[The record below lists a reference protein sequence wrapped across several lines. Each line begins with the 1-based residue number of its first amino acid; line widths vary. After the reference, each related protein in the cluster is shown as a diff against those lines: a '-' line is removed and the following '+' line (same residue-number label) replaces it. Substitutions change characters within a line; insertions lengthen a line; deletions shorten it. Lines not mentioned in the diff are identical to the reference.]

1 MKLTQFKARKDGMP
15 DLRRA
20 ADIGQISFETYEK
33 EYEYL
38 CCKSR
43 FRQTAFLPTPEQIEE
58 EKERIRL
65 ENEAKLELQEYQVE
79 VRTHRPGIKV
89 YHLDPSGQGGR
100 HGKII

>member
-1 MKLTQFKARKDGMP
+1 MKLTQFKTRKDGMP

-38 CCKSR
+38 CHR
-43 FRQTAFLPTPEQIEE
+43 ARLGDVTFLPTPEQIEE
-58 EKERIRL
+58 AKERIRL
-65 ENEAKLELQEYQVE
+65 ENEARQELRDYQVE
-79 VRTHRPGIKV
+79 VRTHRPGITV
-89 YHLDPSGQGGR
+89 YHLDPTGQGGR